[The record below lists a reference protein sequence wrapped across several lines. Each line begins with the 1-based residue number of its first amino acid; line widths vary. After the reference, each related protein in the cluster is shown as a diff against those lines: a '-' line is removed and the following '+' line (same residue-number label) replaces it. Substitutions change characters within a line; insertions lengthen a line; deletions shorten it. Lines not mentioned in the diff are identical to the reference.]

1 MGSVEHRKRRC
12 VFCGDS
18 RVGECCVECVGD
30 GVEAGH
36 RRAESESVQGGVQV
50 GWLGIVIAVPALWLV
65 AHTGTQAGPVLSAAA
80 LDGLIAGLGIAVQY
94 VALAQAGAGSGLWPV
109 AAGRVAAILT
119 IAPLLPSSGGAHIRW
134 SLVPALAA
142 GFTGAAAALALI
154 AYLLAAREQ
163 LAVVAVVVSY
173 LYPVVPVLLGVTVL
187 GERPHPET
195 GSRVTRRRVR
205 GHPSRHQLTLSSAPI
220 APPTRRATAAAPLE
234 GSGLTSAFG
243 ATTGPRVPAVSWA
256 LPSNVASAVWQWG
269 WGWSSACHRGG
280 SREVRRDSGRA
291 SVERCLLSDGHRI
304 SPGRQTA

>member
-1 MGSVEHRKRRC
+1 M
-12 VFCGDS
+12 
-18 RVGECCVECVGD
+18 
-30 GVEAGH
+30 
-36 RRAESESVQGGVQV
+36 QV

-187 GERPHPET
+187 GERLIP
-195 GSRVTRRRVR
+195 R
-205 GHPSRHQLTLSSAPI
+205 Q
-220 APPTRRATAAAPLE
+220 AA
-234 GSGLTSAFG
+234 GLLVA
-243 ATTGPRVPAVSWA
+243 
-256 LPSNVASAVWQWG
+256 ASAVT
-269 WGWSSACHRGG
+269 
-280 SREVRRDSGRA
+280 
-291 SVERCLLSDGHRI
+291 LLDTS
-304 SPGRQTA
+304 